1 MTRPLAGFACTLAIA
16 GLSADLLAVL
26 GYRFEPGQEIT
37 RGAGYRSPAA

>member
-1 MTRPLAGFACTLAIA
+1 MADFIRPQRGRNDVLEDCEG
-16 GLSADLLAVL
+16 VL